1 MQQAKA
7 HNTTVAPTFSEY
19 WERNIA
25 VIPEN
30 IFGVPVTLAVPEVID
45 EKTKKPKLGFSHYYT
60 FPYYKPSADEILTW
74 DLELEQGC
82 ALITGE
88 PSGIIEIDLDNV
100 TDAERDR
107 AIELLGYTPCQS
119 FGTKGRKLYYKYN
132 GEKNCTWEK
141 VIGKDER
148 GKDIKITKAELISTK
163 RKTTIPPSLHRK
175 SKKPYKW
182 IGEPLINC
190 YDRLPTLPT
199 NYQELLDSLFSII
212 RAPEREYH
220 REDYDFKPSYND
232 AVEALNY
239 CDANCNNDDWI
250 RIGMAFRSEVGDA
263 GFDDFNAWSSK
274 GKSYDRNSIRS
285 RWRSFNSSN
294 ISYGTLIYYAK
305 QGGYRP
311 PERERGEP
319 IKVIRESEW
328 TAKRLENYA
337 KQVRES
343 TDLPEFYTNAPHHIK
358 EICDWIV
365 TTARYPQ
372 PLITLGAVCAFI
384 GFYMDRSFKYKGI
397 KGNMY
402 NINLA
407 RSTHGKEHIMQCIR
421 GLARELGLDDL
432 YGGAGATADTAIF
445 KKLDKNQGIYAYII
459 DEFQVFMKVLSAK
472 KSSNAREAGLVSF
485 LLKAYTSKSL
495 DSVDYADDEKN
506 KSIKIKDP
514 VFSLISCC
522 TPEPFFDA
530 ISSAEAFNG
539 MVGRFTIFEAQ
550 PILPQRNRNHN
561 PEADIEI
568 PSHIINLLKDI
579 KANRIREFL
588 PDGSFVYATTTQVVE
603 SPEGYELAEKICD
616 EIDDKRRE
624 YDKTNP
630 QMALIIGR
638 IFELIKKYALIAS
651 RGKQIEPEHIL
662 WAKSVADYNL
672 GIMLT
677 AAGRIS
683 DNDFEK
689 KKNQAY
695 DFILKRGGVV
705 TQSEFTSGCRVFN
718 NGKERQDVLK
728 DLEDAGKIE
737 KKKDPT
743 STKPKLV
750 YEIIG

>member
-1 MQQAKA
+1 MSKLSI
-7 HNTTVAPTFSEY
+7 VEKPTLNPTYKQY
-19 WERNIA
+19 WEKKIA
-25 VIPEN
+25 VIPEYIKDFN
-30 IFGVPVTLAVPEVID
+30 WSCIYRENWKPNEDTLFEW
-45 EKTKKPKLGFSHYYT
+45 E
-60 FPYYKPSADEILTW
+60 
-74 DLELEQGC
+74 LELEQTY
-82 ALITGE
+82 ALVTGA
-88 PSGIIEIDLDNV
+88 PSGVIGIDYDFATEDEIA
-100 TDAERDR
+100 T
-107 AIELLGYTPCQS
+107 AIKHLGDTPCKKRGS
-119 FGTKGRKLYYKYN
+119 KGLTAFYKYN
-132 GEKNCTWEK
+132 NERNLNFKKDG
-141 VIGKDER
+141 VIKC
-148 GKDIKITKAELISTK
+148 ELLSTG
-163 RKTTIPPSLHRK
+163 RRTTIPPTKHRK
-175 SKKPYKW
+175 TGKPYQW
-182 IGEPLINC
+182 IGEPLWECI
-190 YDRLPTLPT
+190 DRLPSLPA
-199 NYQELLDSLFSII
+199 NYQDILDSIFLII
-212 RAPEREYH
+212 REPERDYPRGE
-220 REDYDFKPSYND
+220 YDFKPSYND
-232 AVEALNY
+232 AVEALSY
-239 CDANCNNDDWI
+239 CDANCANDDW
-250 RIGMAFRSEVGDA
+250 V
-263 GFDDFNAWSSK
+263 K
-274 GKSYDRNSIRS
+274 GKSYDKRTIYS
-285 RWRSFNSSN
+285 RWRTFDSHS
-294 ISYGTLIYYAK
+294 ISYGTLVYFAK

-311 PERERGEP
+311 PEREKGEP
-319 IKVIRESEW
+319 IKVIREEEW

-343 TDLPEFYTNAPHHIK
+343 SELPEFYTNAPHHIK

-365 TTARYPQ
+365 STARYPQ
-372 PLITLGAVCAFI
+372 PLITLGAVCAFM

-421 GLARELGLDDL
+421 GLARELSLDDL

-445 KKLDKNQGIYAYII
+445 KKLDKNNGIYAYII

-485 LLKAYTSKSL
+485 LLKAYTSKVL

-550 PILPQRNRNHN
+550 PILPQRNKNHN
-561 PEADIEI
+561 PEADVEI
-568 PSHIINLLKDI
+568 PSRIIDLLKDI

-588 PDGSFVYATTTQVVE
+588 PDGSFTYAKTTQVVE

-638 IFELIKKYALIAS
+638 IFELIKKYTLIAS
-651 RGKQIEPEHIL
+651 KGKQIEPEHIL

-677 AAGRIS
+677 AAGKIA

-695 DFILKRGGVV
+695 DYILKRGGIV

-718 NGKERQDVLK
+718 NGKERQDVMK

-743 STKPKLV
+743 STKPKFV